1 MSQEKINELTA
12 EVRAKLEEIRQV
24 AVETNTPAYFS
35 LGEHSYQV
43 YLPENFDEDTNDY
56 LQNEYD
62 IEVGQWIS
70 SSELC

>member
-1 MSQEKINELTA
+1 MSQETINKLTD

-24 AVETNTPAYFS
+24 AVETNTAAYFRF
-35 LGEHSYQV
+35 GYHSYQV
-43 YLPENFDEDTNDY
+43 YLPDNFDEDTNDY